1 MLNDL
6 NDLNFIK
13 STGSRFDKLVSHS
26 RDALKQSAEAARTV
40 SDLSALHIQKLSK
53 TIQEDSKKIE
63 HLVERAKEETQVL
76 KNATLS
82 DWLQMYTAYVRDSV
96 QRQALVFDA
105 LRKRGNVYTDHI
117 DSGMPPV
124 LDFQYDV
131 IVDGKDLSPPVNYLL
146 LKIAPP
152 TGIVIDPERAPV
164 LIIDPRAGHG
174 AGIGGFKPDSQV
186 GDAFDDG
193 HQVYFCAFRPMP
205 EPSQTVAHVRAVSY
219 THLTLPTKA

>member
-26 RDALKQSAEAARTV
+26 QDTLKQSAEAARTV
-40 SDLSALHIQKLSK
+40 SDLSALHIKKLSK
-53 TIQEDSKKIE
+53 TIREDSKKIE

-76 KNATLS
+76 KSATLS

-131 IVDGKDLSPPVNYLL
+131 IMDGKDLNPPVNYLL
-146 LKIAPP
+146 
-152 TGIVIDPERAPV
+152 VIYQ
-164 LIIDPRAGHG
+164 L
-174 AGIGGFKPDSQV
+174 
-186 GDAFDDG
+186 AFF
-193 HQVYFCAFRPMP
+193 HF
-205 EPSQTVAHVRAVSY
+205 
-219 THLTLPTKA
+219 

>member
-13 STGSRFDKLVSHS
+13 STGSRLDNLVNKSQ
-26 RDALKQSAEAARTV
+26 DTLKQSAEAARAV

-53 TIQEDSKKIE
+53 TIRHDSKKIE
-63 HLVERAKEETQVL
+63 HLVERAKAETQEL
-76 KNATLS
+76 KTATLS

-124 LDFQYDV
+124 LVFQ
-131 IVDGKDLSPPVNYLL
+131 
-146 LKIAPP
+146 
-152 TGIVIDPERAPV
+152 
-164 LIIDPRAGHG
+164 
-174 AGIGGFKPDSQV
+174 
-186 GDAFDDG
+186 
-193 HQVYFCAFRPMP
+193 
-205 EPSQTVAHVRAVSY
+205 
-219 THLTLPTKA
+219 